1 MTPRATGLIRS
12 FAAILLSEDVRAAVA
27 SAVEPLR
34 SLSRAVAW
42 VPAGNLHFTLRFLG
56 NQDQEG
62 LARAVEALDEAAGAT
77 PPFAL
82 ALHGVGGFPGL
93 ERPRILWVGAAAGA
107 LEIRALQGRL
117 EDALDRRGFGRED
130 RPWHPHVTVGRVFDN
145 RRWQQDRGL
154 ELRGGMAGLAT
165 RGFGAFPVSRIFLMR
180 SDLLPGG
187 ARYRELAQIAL
198 GDVASR

>member
-34 SLSRAVAW
+34 GLSRAVAW

-56 NQDQEG
+56 NQDQDG
-62 LARAVEALDEAAGAT
+62 LARAVEALGDAAAAT
-77 PPFAL
+77 SPFTL
-82 ALHGVGGFPGL
+82 ALHGMGGFPGL
-93 ERPRILWVGAAAGA
+93 ERPRILWVGATEGA
-107 LEIRALQGRL
+107 LEARALQARL
-117 EDALDRRGFGRED
+117 EAALDRRGFGRED
-130 RPWHPHVTVGRVFDN
+130 RAWHPHVTVGRVFDN
-145 RRWQQDRGL
+145 RRWREDRGL
-154 ELRGGMAGLAT
+154 ELRGGMAGLAA
-165 RGFGAFPVSRIFLMR
+165 RGFGAFPVSRISLMR

-198 GDVASR
+198 GDVAPR